1 MSKPYKNILSCVL
14 SALML
19 SAAFFLPS
27 YFYLFIFFFL
37 VPLFYHI
44 LRGKNLNFMRGFLWG
59 VVFFSLH
66 WIVLVPL
73 LYYKAYGALR
83 MLIYPFLVLYGAL
96 WTGLWFYCASLIGR
110 KFSRIGWVFIT
121 WAYFSLWTQFGLFI
135 LNGNMGYCFGCPL
148 LPLAHHP
155 QGLFFLPLAGK
166 QGLFF
171 LLILF
176 QYMVAMVLSGRLP
189 GLKTLFVILI
199 FIVFLWDFFSDADKT
214 FPHADRGVIYVKPLE
229 KNSDDYLHDAQK
241 ICEKL
246 MTTMAKDPECTLL
259 IMPESSYPFCL
270 NRHSDVVDMWT
281 DKALGNNVGLIIGS
295 HRRTGKKLFN
305 SLYYIRGGRIIYSYD
320 KNLLFPFI
328 EYIPFNIFNNT
339 WAKNLF
345 LKEPNAFVSNGV
357 DHCDWVEIAPDLIFF
372 PLICFDFYCG
382 NRASLPE
389 GITVL
394 LLVNDSW
401 FSYRYMKNL
410 MFLYARFVACQS
422 RQPILYISHTG
433 GYWINRSG
441 YVQPCSQ

>member
-1 MSKPYKNILSCVL
+1 MDLSALLPLVQGMPAFHQLVGGLRVPGGRQRAKVLEAAKPYLLAALYQELGCSLLLVTPQPDEARRLYDQLLAWCPRSAGVLLFPELDALPYERLSSDLSTQRERLSVL
-14 SALML
+14 SALTRGDRVL
-19 SAAFFLPS
+19 IVASAPALARKTIPYADFISACQEVREGMRGDPLHLLAQWESIGYEVENAVEVPGTVSRRGGIIDVYPPS
-27 YFYLFIFFFL
+27 EDYPQGYALNL
-37 VPLFYHI
+37 TDSI
-44 LRGKNLNFMRGFLWG
+44 LRARYRNSRERGELMNPGEIYELTITLYPTSNLFKEGHRIRLDIASSNFPRFD
-59 VVFFSLH
+59 VN
-66 WIVLVPL
+66 PN
-73 LYYKAYGALR
+73 
-83 MLIYPFLVLYGAL
+83 
-96 WTGLWFYCASLIGR
+96 TGE
-110 KFSRIGWVFIT
+110 
-121 WAYFSLWTQFGLFI
+121 
-135 LNGNMGYCFGCPL
+135 P
-148 LPLAHHP
+148 
-155 QGLFFLPLAGK
+155 
-166 QGLFF
+166 
-171 LLILF
+171 
-176 QYMVAMVLSGRLP
+176 
-189 GLKTLFVILI
+189 
-199 FIVFLWDFFSDADKT
+199 
-214 FPHADRGVIYVKPLE
+214 
-229 KNSDDYLHDAQK
+229 
-241 ICEKL
+241 
-246 MTTMAKDPECTLL
+246 
-259 IMPESSYPFCL
+259 
-270 NRHSDVVDMWT
+270 
-281 DKALGNNVGLIIGS
+281 IGS

-305 SLYYIRGGRIIYSYD
+305 SLYYIKGGRIIYSYD